1 MDKLAQ
7 KIESLKTTNNGLADK
22 VVKVEDLKE
31 EIRSLKRLID
41 ELNK

>member
-7 KIESLKTTNNGLADK
+7 KIEGLKITNNGLADK

-31 EIRSLKRLID
+31 EIRSLKHTIED
-41 ELNK
+41 LNK